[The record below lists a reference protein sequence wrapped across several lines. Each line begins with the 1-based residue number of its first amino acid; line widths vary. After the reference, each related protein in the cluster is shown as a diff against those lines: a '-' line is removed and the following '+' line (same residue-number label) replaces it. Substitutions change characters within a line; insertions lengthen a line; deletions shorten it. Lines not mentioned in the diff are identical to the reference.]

1 MNLRGQ
7 SLAPHEAA
15 AATAIV
21 QPSGGPSWIEASM
34 TIANT
39 LIGAGVL
46 GLPYALKNAGW
57 AGILVMLFATAITCF
72 TAKALIWS
80 FIALNASRK
89 SGSTTIESYDALA
102 EAALGAAGG
111 VTMKV
116 LTVLECYGLGICYI
130 VLHTTNWPALLSLP
144 AYEPVVAGLDAR
156 TVATLVVSVLVLPTL
171 LVRSSYLSSLSIV
184 GLTSTCMMF
193 VVAVVAP
200 LIAHLPL
207 DDGAAC
213 PAVGAASAAE
223 STATMGRNVFEPS
236 GLGIATG
243 MSLFAFSG
251 HATFPEL
258 YCSMSPAERPHFF
271 AACDLGF
278 LFAGGFYA
286 TFAAIGYFFY
296 GACAADTLTLNLMQ
310 ASPVL
315 GSIATLLVLT
325 SSFVTFSVVCVPVVR
340 IIGQAFNVS
349 SSGDDDGASGGRQG
363 LLQPMSAAQFSL
375 RLGLVAVAFLVA
387 VAVPNFGFVVSLMG
401 AFTTMLVSFILP
413 VAFYLYACRATLGP
427 LAVGANALIIAV
439 GLVGMFV
446 GVQSTL
452 ASQM

>member
-1 MNLRGQ
+1 
-7 SLAPHEAA
+7 
-15 AATAIV
+15 
-21 QPSGGPSWIEASM
+21 M

-57 AGILVMLFATAITCF
+57 AGILVMLCATAITCF

-80 FIALNASRK
+80 FLALNASRK
-89 SGSTTIESYDALA
+89 PGSPTIESYDALA

-111 VTMKV
+111 ATMKV
-116 LTVLECYGLGICYI
+116 LTILECYGLGICYI
-130 VLHTTNWPALLSLP
+130 VLHTTNWPALFSLP
-144 AYEPVVAGLDAR
+144 AYEPIVAGLNAR

-171 LVRSSYLSSLSIV
+171 LVRSTYLSSLSIV
-184 GLTSTCMMF
+184 GLTSTCAMF
-193 VVAVVAP
+193 LVAVVAP
-200 LIAHLPL
+200 LMAHLPA
-207 DDGAAC
+207 DDGSSC
-213 PAVGAASAAE
+213 PAVGTASAAE
-223 STATMGRNVFEPS
+223 STATMGRTIFEPS

-243 MSLFAFSG
+243 ISLFAFSG

-258 YCSMSPAERPHFF
+258 YCSMAPAERPHFF
-271 AACDLGF
+271 KACDLGF

-296 GACAADTLTLNLMQ
+296 GECAADTLTLNLMH

-340 IIGQAFNVS
+340 ILGEAFHISNGADDADAS
-349 SSGDDDGASGGRQG
+349 SSRPG
-363 LLQPMSAAQFSL
+363 LMQPLSAAQFSL
-375 RLGLVAVAFLVA
+375 RLGLVAVAFVVA

-427 LAVGANALIIAV
+427 LAVGANALIIVV
-439 GLVGMFV
+439 GFVGMLV